1 MDTDA
6 VDVMMAQW
14 ATERP
19 DLDVSSMGV
28 LARLSLAAHLFG
40 RVLER
45 EYARRGLNGAAF
57 DVLATL
63 RRVGQPYRLTPTR
76 LYSASR
82 ISSGTMT
89 NRLDQ
94 LERAG
99 LVTRLPD
106 PQDRRGLLV
115 ELTPQGL
122 TAVDALIAA
131 HAELGQ
137 RLVDEL
143 PAGEQDH
150 LVSGLRALLL
160 ALEVAY
166 RADA

>member
-6 VDVMMAQW
+6 VDAMMAQW

-28 LARLSLAAHLFG
+28 LARISLAAHLFA
-40 RVLER
+40 RTIER
-45 EYARRGLNGAAF
+45 EYAQRGLSGASF

-63 RRVGQPYRLTPTR
+63 RRAGRPYRLTPTR
-76 LYSASR
+76 LYNASR
-82 ISSGTMT
+82 VSSGTMT

-99 LVTRLPD
+99 LVVRLPD
-106 PQDRRGLLV
+106 PQDRRSLLV

-122 TAVDALIAA
+122 AVVDALIAA

-137 RLVDEL
+137 QIVGAL
-143 PAGEQDH
+143 PAGERDH
-150 LVSGLRALLL
+150 LVRGLRRLLL
-160 ALEVAY
+160 ALEEAY
-166 RADA
+166 RAGE

>member
-1 MDTDA
+1 M
-6 VDVMMAQW
+6 VDGMMTQW

-19 DLDVSSMGV
+19 DLDVTSMGV
-28 LARLSLAAHLFG
+28 LARVSLAAHLFG
-40 RVLER
+40 RTLER

-63 RRVGQPYRLTPTR
+63 RRAGQPYRLTPTQ
-76 LYSASR
+76 LYTTSR
-82 ISSGTMT
+82 VSSGTMT

-99 LVTRLPD
+99 LVARLPD
-106 PQDRRGLLV
+106 PHDRRGLLV

-122 TAVDALIAA
+122 AAVDVLIAT

-137 RLVDEL
+137 QLIEAL
-143 PAGEQDH
+143 PADERDH
-150 LVSGLRALLL
+150 LVHGLRHLLL
-160 ALEVAY
+160 ALEKVY
-166 RADA
+166 RAGE